1 MSHPSK
7 LSRKQTIIS
16 ALVIG
21 AVVTAVVFWM
31 EAYDF
36 VPEAPDRFIYDWK
49 VSLLSTRIKAQRKDI
64 ALIYVD
70 DKSLSDYFA
79 ITPVDRALLAELIR
93 AVDAAKPKVIGL
105 DVVFDRPSEPDRDE
119 ALITAL
125 REVAAPVVMVATD
138 IQERGVSGNRIAW
151 QASYLQRTNNMI
163 ASPFLGTEDNEFFLG
178 DDVIRSMEPMDQ
190 VPSQKLPFALVLAQY
205 AGIHNYPQSR
215 IIDWLLPS
223 ENGTEP
229 FQTFIVPPHKKVSGT
244 LNGEAVLPAF
254 MQRFLKNR
262 IVIIGANIIGV
273 DRHRVPM
280 TVATNSDV
288 PGAYIH
294 AQILAQIIDGREV
307 RELPGLF
314 VIPLIFFASFFL
326 VLIVEGYGA
335 DQSRIFEFCLLAGIF
350 AAGTLFFWFARIN
363 FPSSILLLAWL
374 LVAFFGKYGTKITGR
389 LGRKLENRRG

>member
-1 MSHPSK
+1 M
-7 LSRKQTIIS
+7 
-16 ALVIG
+16 
-21 AVVTAVVFWM
+21 
-31 EAYDF
+31 
-36 VPEAPDRFIYDWK
+36 
-49 VSLLSTRIKAQRKDI
+49 
-64 ALIYVD
+64 
-70 DKSLSDYFA
+70 
-79 ITPVDRALLAELIR
+79 
-93 AVDAAKPKVIGL
+93 
-105 DVVFDRPSEPDRDE
+105 
-119 ALITAL
+119 
-125 REVAAPVVMVATD
+125 
-138 IQERGVSGNRIAW
+138 
-151 QASYLQRTNNMI
+151 
-163 ASPFLGTEDNEFFLG
+163 
-178 DDVIRSMEPMDQ
+178 
-190 VPSQKLPFALVLAQY
+190 
-205 AGIHNYPQSR
+205 
-215 IIDWLLPS
+215 
-223 ENGTEP
+223 EP
-229 FQTFIVPPHKKVSGT
+229 FQTFIVPPHKKVSGAS
-244 LNGEAVLPAF
+244 NGEAVLPAF
-254 MQRFLKNR
+254 MQRFLKDR

-374 LVAFFGKYGTKITGR
+374 LVAFFGKYGIKITGR